1 MNIDT
6 SVLSSVNAKS
16 GGPQLNQGQS
26 DELRQSFLTMLITQL
41 QNQDPMNPMENS
53 EMTSQL
59 AQINTVSGIEQ
70 LNDTLNGI
78 TQQVDASQMIQA
90 SGLIGNAVLVP
101 GSNIK
106 VSTGES
112 EDGDAY
118 TTTTPFGIEL
128 EEPASRVE
136 VTVTNQSGEVVA
148 SREIENVKAG
158 VESFSSWDGETND
171 SETVPDGAY
180 NVSLKAFNADG
191 EEMPSTVLNY
201 ALVNGV
207 TPAEAG
213 KDVRLDLGGV
223 YGQVTLDQVKQ
234 IL

>member
-6 SVLSSVNAKS
+6 SVLNNVNARS
-16 GGPQLNQGQS
+16 GNPQMNNSQS
-26 DELRQSFLTMLITQL
+26 DELRESFLTMMITQL
-41 QNQDPMNPMENS
+41 QNQDPMDPMKNKD
-53 EMTSQL
+53 MTAQL

-78 TQQVDASQMIQA
+78 TQQVDASQMIEA

-101 GSNIK
+101 GSNVK
-106 VSTGES
+106 VSTGEGA
-112 EDGDAY
+112 EGDAQ

-128 EEPASRVE
+128 SNPASRVE
-136 VTVTNQSGEVVA
+136 VTVTNQSGEIVA
-148 SREIENVKAG
+148 TREIENVKAG
-158 VESFSSWDGETND
+158 VESFSWDGETKGG
-171 SETVPDGAY
+171 ETAPDGAY

-191 EEMPSTVLNY
+191 EEMPSTALNY

-213 KDVRLDLGGV
+213 RDVRLDLGGV
-223 YGQVTLDQVKQ
+223 YGQVAIDQVKQ